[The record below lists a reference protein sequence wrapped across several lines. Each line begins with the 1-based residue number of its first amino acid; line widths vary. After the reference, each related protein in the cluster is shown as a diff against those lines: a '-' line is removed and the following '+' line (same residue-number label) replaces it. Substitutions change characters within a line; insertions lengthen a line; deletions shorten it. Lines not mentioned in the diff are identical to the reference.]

1 MAIPPIPPIGA
12 GAAVGGA
19 PGAAGVAAPGFD
31 NAIQRGLQ
39 EVSNLEATV
48 DATTQSVATGG
59 GAQLHDLMVAT
70 TKAQLGVDT
79 LVQVR
84 NRAVEAYQEI
94 MRLPI

>member
-12 GAAVGGA
+12 GAAAPVAGA
-19 PGAAGVAAPGFD
+19 PGVAAPGFD
-31 NAIQRGLQ
+31 NAIQRGLK